1 MAQWHLPQEM
11 VLWITAMSAT
21 LDARQTARLLALMT
35 GVLFARGRRTVAR
48 WLRGGGL
55 QDDYKNY

>member
-21 LDARQTARLLALMT
+21 LDESLATTALSSN
-35 GVLFARGRRTVAR
+35 
-48 WLRGGGL
+48 
-55 QDDYKNY
+55 QP